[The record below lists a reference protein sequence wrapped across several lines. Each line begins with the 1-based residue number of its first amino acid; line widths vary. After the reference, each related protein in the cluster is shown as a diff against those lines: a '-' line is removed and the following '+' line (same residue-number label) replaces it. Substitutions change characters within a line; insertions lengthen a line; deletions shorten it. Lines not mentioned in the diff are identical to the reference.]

1 MPAQP
6 KETLEKILASLGF
19 QTTVEEHKLEEGVLL
34 DVKTD
39 DAGRLIGRQG
49 QTLSD
54 LQYITNRLLFQQ
66 DATAPKIM
74 VDVGGY
80 RAQAREALVKK
91 AKDAAEKVRR
101 WGDTVELEP
110 MTAFDRRVVH
120 QALKDDPDVKPTVLR
135 VTARTKK
142 PSCSGQDTDNS
153 LVAVTPRRRKVNA
166 PPSAHFIGRPRLE
179 FFQRAARAPP
189 LPPAT
194 GRRSHRPA
202 DFGFR
207 VSISPLFKK
216 RARTHCPRPRSF
228 WDSCNSSLRLLLVND
243 VQLINRRNSAAGLGC
258 GAEVVVFV
266 IELEAIVD
274 GVGSQ
279 RHRHEAFPTIL
290 HQRHGMQRLRFAVG
304 DDVRLNG
311 FPTQRLLL
319 GIKSDFNRVKVVCIA
334 RLLQRRQARE
344 HPGATGQQ
352 QHR

>member
-66 DATAPKIM
+66 DASTPKVM

-120 QALKDDPDVKPTVLR
+120 QALKDDPDVETHSVE
-135 VTARTKK
+135 VDGTDKK
-142 PSCSGQDTDNS
+142 
-153 LVAVTPRRRKVNA
+153 A
-166 PPSAHFIGRPRLE
+166 I
-179 FFQRAARAPP
+179 
-189 LPPAT
+189 
-194 GRRSHRPA
+194 
-202 DFGFR
+202 
-207 VSISPLFKK
+207 
-216 RARTHCPRPRSF
+216 
-228 WDSCNSSLRLLLVND
+228 LLLP
-243 VQLINRRNSAAGLGC
+243 
-258 GAEVVVFV
+258 
-266 IELEAIVD
+266 
-274 GVGSQ
+274 
-279 RHRHEAFPTIL
+279 RH
-290 HQRHGMQRLRFAVG
+290 
-304 DDVRLNG
+304 
-311 FPTQRLLL
+311 
-319 GIKSDFNRVKVVCIA
+319 
-334 RLLQRRQARE
+334 
-344 HPGATGQQ
+344 
-352 QHR
+352 